1 MKKVLSIIMAI
12 LMVLSVASVSVL
24 AASKS
29 SSSSKKSST
38 KTSSS
43 AKKKTAKKLGDG
55 VYEVPFSMWHAK
67 EDRASMG
74 NFSVEQTSK
83 VTIKNGK
90 ITAVIYCKNLAE
102 EFKDMDLSAMLHSNG
117 KKAWMKVE
125 DGKGGWND
133 VKVIAT
139 WPDGSQKE
147 IEVPLPSQ
155 KTYYKTKS
163 ESGTKEM
170 GEVEARLKF
179 DWANAKKV
187 S

>member
-1 MKKVLSIIMAI
+1 MKKVLSVLMAI
-12 LMVLSVASVSVL
+12 LMVMSFATVSAF
-24 AASKS
+24 AAKS
-29 SSSSKKSST
+29 SSKSTKSST
-38 KTSSS
+38 KTSST
-43 AKKKTAKKLGDG
+43 KKVPKLKDG
-55 VYEVPFSMWHAK
+55 VYNVPFSMWHATK
-67 EDRASMG
+67 DQASMG

-90 ITAVIYCKNLAE
+90 ITAIIYCKNLAE

-133 VKVIAT
+133 VKVVKT

-147 IEVPLPSQ
+147 FEVPLPSQ

-179 DWANAKKV
+179 DWGNAKKV

>member
-1 MKKVLSIIMAI
+1 MKKVLSVIMAI

-29 SSSSKKSST
+29 GSST
-38 KTSSS
+38 
-43 AKKKTAKKLGDG
+43 KKLGDG
-55 VYEVPFSMWHAK
+55 VYEVPFSMWHATK
-67 EDRASMG
+67 DQASMG

-90 ITAVIYCKNLAE
+90 ITAIIYCKNLAE

-133 VKVIAT
+133 VKVVKT
-139 WPDGSQKE
+139 WPDGSQRE

-155 KTYYKTKS
+155 KKFYKTKS

-187 S
+187 SK